1 MQINEQ
7 LRAVIILFYCNEFGL
22 LSLSVYLH
30 RLLCPLIFLVMRL
43 EDTITPPK
51 SLWIRYPWGR
61 IPLTLLWTD
70 VCKYSHHV
78 FTVCQLWQADSVR
91 GIVTLWNSFLD
102 TYKSTMT
109 SHERQIL
116 LFSLFSHQKFATM
129 WICGFSSSE
138 RIDIYK
144 FSSNKWGSNKQ

>member
-1 MQINEQ
+1 MIYDSSQVHLHKINEQ

-30 RLLCPLIFLVMRL
+30 RLLCALIFLVMRL

-70 VCKYSHHV
+70 VCIPTTFSQFASCGKPIRSGYCKV
-78 FTVCQLWQADSVR
+78 VKFIPWYINPQWQAMR
-91 GIVTLWNSFLD
+91 GNIARSSRFVGSHLRKESTFASSHPRGKNSL
-102 TYKSTMT
+102 
-109 SHERQIL
+109 
-116 LFSLFSHQKFATM
+116 
-129 WICGFSSSE
+129 
-138 RIDIYK
+138 
-144 FSSNKWGSNKQ
+144 